1 MTGSA
6 WSLKASGVMGH
17 RGESVFLRVQNR
29 VTWSGACGERGATAV
44 EYGLIIVFIAAVVAV
59 ALPVM
64 GNHIS
69 QAFVNVIKGF

>member
-1 MTGSA
+1 MMRIYIRLASA
-6 WSLKASGVMGH
+6 
-17 RGESVFLRVQNR
+17 
-29 VTWSGACGERGATAV
+29 VTRGERGATAV

-64 GNHIS
+64 GSHVK